1 MNPQTPVLKRPDKL
15 ESGRRQ
21 LKSRDRLHVE
31 ARPESEDL
39 TPRSDTTEQES
50 PSTEQLAVYMNVNT
64 AGIHHFARIW
74 QKVS

>member
-1 MNPQTPVLKRPDKL
+1 VNPQTPVLKRPDKI

-50 PSTEQLAVYMNVNT
+50 PSTEPEQQ
-64 AGIHHFARIW
+64 G
-74 QKVS
+74 QKRKSSYAKQ